1 VVNNVPLAREVR
13 YFFFFAGA
21 FLVAFFAAAFLVA
34 FFIEKIL
41 PKRKICNPY
50 RSQCDSYIR
59 LFARE
64 VKKKNHRAPYL
75 GGQSDKMPFEN
86 IAGLICFTRFRGFLT
101 MPISAIMITISVAA
115 NRI

>member
-1 VVNNVPLAREVR
+1 MWLVPLAREVSC

-21 FLVAFFAAAFLVA
+21 FLVAFLAVAFLVA

-59 LFARE
+59 FFATE
-64 VKKKNHRAPYL
+64 VKKKIKTRPL
-75 GGQSDKMPFEN
+75 EDGQREN
-86 IAGLICFTRFRGFLT
+86 SGVKTREGDFVLLLIPRFYV
-101 MPISAIMITISVAA
+101 SV
-115 NRI
+115 

>member
-1 VVNNVPLAREVR
+1 MPFFFVANNKNAPGGARGDVVNNVPLAREVR

-21 FLVAFFAAAFLVA
+21 FFVAFFAAAFLVA

-64 VKKKNHRAPYL
+64 VKKKNH
-75 GGQSDKMPFEN
+75 GGRYSGNEGDKIQLEN
-86 IAGLICFTRFRGFLT
+86 
-101 MPISAIMITISVAA
+101 VAS
-115 NRI
+115 